1 MTTDAA
7 RKQTSR
13 EKILAAAAELAREIG
28 PGHLSLDAVARR
40 AGVSKGGLLYNFPS
54 KASLMQGLVEEY
66 IHAFEHDLDLTSRSR
81 GRELFEAY
89 VTLSEKECAEAGGQ
103 APGIIAAL
111 AENPGFLQ
119 PIKAFKRRL
128 LDRLK
133 LGTDDL
139 PKLLVAYLALEGLRS
154 LAAFDLDVLT
164 AEERAL
170 VMQELSSSAGSRS

>member
-1 MTTDAA
+1 MTTAS
-7 RKQTSR
+7 KQTSR
-13 EKILAAAAELAREIG
+13 DKILAAAGDLAREIG

-40 AGVSKGGLLYNFPS
+40 AGVSKGGLLYNFPN
-54 KASLMQGLVEEY
+54 KASLMQGLVEDY
-66 IHAFEHDLDLTSRSR
+66 IDVFEHDLDLATRDGKR
-81 GRELFEAY
+81 GRQLFEAY

-103 APGIIAAL
+103 ASGIVAAL
-111 AENPGFLQ
+111 AENPDFLR

-133 LGTDDL
+133 VGTDDL

-164 AEERAL
+164 VEEREL
-170 VMQELSSSAGSRS
+170 VMAALSSSAGSPS